1 MSDENPMG
9 QVIQID
15 EARIRDHLGE
25 MVRGTVEET
34 LNAMLDAEADRLCG
48 AGRYERSEARQDT
61 RAGSYERTLQTSAGD
76 VNLKVPKLRRQ
87 TFETAIIER
96 YRRRESSVEEALIE
110 MYLAGISVRRVEDIT
125 EALWG
130 TRVSPS
136 TVSNLNKK
144 IYAKIEAWRN
154 RRDRR
159 RASVSLSRRHRD
171 EANLGWRGPE
181 CLAVGGQRGN
191 SEGFREILGICEG
204 AKEDKSGWSAFL
216 RHLVDRG
223 LKGVQ
228 LIISD
233 ACRGLTE
240 SAAEYL
246 SEARWQR
253 CMVHFYR
260 NVFSH
265 VPATKVREVS
275 HMLKA
280 IHAQESHDAA
290 DRKARAIVDD
300 LRAARMNTAADLV
313 ERSVQETLTYYAF
326 PDIHWQKIRTNNPLE
341 RIMREIRRRTR
352 VVGAFPDGQSCLN
365 LARPLSWSPTI
376 AQAHADRRPRP
387 FGRAQCTA
395 LARIGTVRSRS
406 RMIATASAPGDRK
419 LLRGSM
425 AGLCAPPTDASAAA
439 LTGDCARVGGRCGLA
454 GAPRQTRCTVS
465 RCLASATNSGH
476 VPRHGQRRRLR
487 PAAISARA
495 VILLALVCAPTTG
508 PAGRRPD
515 SALEHIGAPGDRR

>member
-1 MSDENPMG
+1 MSDEKTMG
-9 QVIQID
+9 RVIKID

-61 RAGSYERTLQTSAGD
+61 RAGSYERTLQTKAGD
-76 VNLKVPKLRRQ
+76 VSLKVPKLRRQ

-96 YRRRESSVEEALIE
+96 YRRRESSVEEVLIE
-110 MYLAGISVRRVEDIT
+110 MYLAGVSVRRVEDIT

-154 RRDRR
+154 RRIEGEHPYLYLDGIVMKRSWAGEVR
-159 RASVSLSRRHRD
+159 NVSLLVAS
-171 EANLGWRGPE
+171 
-181 CLAVGGQRGN
+181 AVN
-191 SEGFREILGICEG
+191 AEGYREILGICEG

-223 LKGVQ
+223 LKGVE

-233 ACRGLTE
+233 ACRGLVE

-246 SEARWQR
+246 PATSWQR
-253 CMVHFYR
+253 CVVHFYR
-260 NVFSH
+260 NIFSH
-265 VPATKVREVS
+265 VPATKVRDVA

-280 IHAQESHDAA
+280 IHAQESREAA
-290 DRKARAIVDD
+290 EQKSRTVIEE
-300 LRAARMNTAADLV
+300 LRAHKMSKAADLV
-313 ERSVQETLTYYAF
+313 EQAVNETLTYYAF

-365 LARPLSWSPTI
+365 LAAARLRHIAGTAWSTKRYMNMQPLY
-376 AQAHADRRPRP
+376 QL
-387 FGRAQCTA
+387 QNN
-395 LARIGTVRSRS
+395 
-406 RMIATASAPGDRK
+406 K
-419 LLRGSM
+419 
-425 AGLCAPPTDASAAA
+425 
-439 LTGDCARVGGRCGLA
+439 A
-454 GAPRQTRCTVS
+454 GAV
-465 RCLASATNSGH
+465 A
-476 VPRHGQRRRLR
+476 
-487 PAAISARA
+487 
-495 VILLALVCAPTTG
+495 
-508 PAGRRPD
+508 
-515 SALEHIGAPGDRR
+515 